1 LPVRWTIAP
10 SRRPAS
16 SQRRA
21 ICSLEASID
30 VLKAGKRGGAAD
42 IGRWIKFGEKI
53 LVSTTNDAAAAPSR
67 PASNPEIA
75 PKRRSP
81 PKAFCVLLPV
91 WGEAFIANFLRES
104 LPTLL
109 AEGNL
114 PALSKTLP
122 TRFVFLTR
130 KRNEETI
137 RAHPAYLHLQAVCEV
152 EFLPIDDLIMSGNHT
167 TTITLAW
174 ERAVRREGQAMLDIC
189 FVFLVSDYVMAN
201 GSLATIARLMMGG
214 TSAIQAGNFQ
224 LDEEVAAPWLQ
235 KRLATAGT
243 SLALGAREMVR
254 WGLSSLH
261 PATVANI
268 VNYPLC
274 HNSHTNRLFW
284 HVDRGTLI
292 GRFYL
297 LHQICIRPERVDFV
311 VGSSSDYSFVPEM
324 CPSGNVT
331 TITDSDDYF
340 VAEIQPYGHE
350 AHFIR
355 FGPDSTEH
363 LADSLSE
370 WTTVRHR
377 LNAEETIVFHAG
389 ELPARLPSVVAQA
402 DNFIKDLAPRLS
414 APQPHRNHPYW
425 IGAIAAL
432 NAAIGERQQS
442 IVAKPPSIS
451 ARLLRQLRMALIGYP
466 PLVTRAHP
474 RWRDYKNLLAVCE
487 ELTASSSQRLL
498 ICVTELAGLT
508 DVLRRRVPDIVSLS
522 LRDVAL
528 GQATTA
534 SQDNEKFDTIV
545 IETSEGNLA
554 RIEKLLQPV
563 LPLLRPEGQIILAVF
578 SNGRADDPELLVRSY
593 AQDLTSLL
601 LAGLLPT
608 QCLIGSVSCWRW
620 WVNRNCAIAA
630 NDFFQSRGRRLLS
643 ALRMAQWGLI
653 VLATNF
659 LSSFRADR
667 TLAPGRAVSSVL
679 IRLSVDPVVN

>member
-1 LPVRWTIAP
+1 MT
-10 SRRPAS
+10 
-16 SQRRA
+16 
-21 ICSLEASID
+21 
-30 VLKAGKRGGAAD
+30 
-42 IGRWIKFGEKI
+42 
-53 LVSTTNDAAAAPSR
+53 
-67 PASNPEIA
+67 A
-75 PKRRSP
+75 PKWRSS

-109 AEGNL
+109 ADGNL
-114 PALSKTLP
+114 PALSKMLP

-130 KRNEETI
+130 KRDEATI
-137 RAHPAYLHLQAVCEV
+137 RAHPAYLHLQTVCQV

-201 GSLATIARLMMGG
+201 GSLATVARLMMAG

-224 LDEEVAAPWLQ
+224 LNEEIAAPWLRE
-235 KRLATAGT
+235 RLATAGI
-243 SLALGAREMVR
+243 SLALDAREMVR
-254 WGLSSLH
+254 WGLGCLH

-284 HVDRGTLI
+284 HVDRDTLI

-297 LHQICIRPERVDFV
+297 LHQICVRPERTDFV
-311 VGSSSDYSFVPEM
+311 VGSSSDYSFVSEM
-324 CPSGNVT
+324 CPSGNVAI
-331 TITDSDDYF
+331 ITDSDDYF

-355 FGPDSTEH
+355 FGPGSVEQ

-370 WTTVRHR
+370 WTTILHR

-389 ELPARLPSVVAQA
+389 ELPARLPSVLAEA
-402 DNFIKDLAPRLS
+402 DSFIEDLAPRLS
-414 APQPHRNHPYW
+414 APQPYRNHPYW

-432 NAAIGERQQS
+432 NAAIAERQQI
-442 IVAKPPSIS
+442 IVAKSPSIP
-451 ARLLRQLRMALIGYP
+451 ARLLRRLRMALIGYP

-474 RWRDYKNLLAVCE
+474 RWRDYQNLLAVCE
-487 ELTASSSQRLL
+487 ELTASPSQRLL
-498 ICVTELAGLT
+498 ICATELAGLT
-508 DVLRRRVPDIVSLS
+508 DLLRRRVPDVVSLS

-528 GQATTA
+528 GQATTT
-534 SQDNEKFDTIV
+534 SQNEKFDTIV
-545 IETSEGNLA
+545 IEASESNLA

-593 AQDLTSLL
+593 AQDLTSLIL
-601 LAGLLPT
+601 VGLLPK
-608 QCLIGSVSCWRW
+608 QCLVGSVSGWRW
-620 WVNRNCAIAA
+620 WVNRNCAVAG
-630 NDFFQSRGRRLLS
+630 NDLLQSRGRRLFN
-643 ALRMAQWGLI
+643 ALRVAQWGPI
-653 VLATNF
+653 VLAANI

-667 TLAPGRAVSSVL
+667 PLTPGRAVSSVL
-679 IRLSVDPVVN
+679 IRLSVDPVAN